1 VSILVWVIVG
11 LAIWHFAVLV
21 PDRFWGGIIG
31 AVPGRLARRDGPGY
45 LLPAPGI
52 PVDNPLGW
60 SEPLWPVPCSLLALS
75 ASYFYGAR
83 RERLAGEDDR

>member
-1 VSILVWVIVG
+1 VSILIWVIVG

-21 PDRFWGGIIG
+21 PDRFGGGIIG
-31 AVPGRLARRDGPGY
+31 AFLAALLGATASGY

-52 PVDNPLGW
+52 PVDNPPGW
-60 SEPLWPVPCSLLALS
+60 SEALWPVPGSLLALS

-83 RERLAGEDDR
+83 RERLAGGDDR

>member
-1 VSILVWVIVG
+1 MSVLIWVMVG

-21 PDRFWGGIIG
+21 PDRFSGGIIG
-31 AVPGRLARRDGPGY
+31 AFMAALLGAMASGY

-52 PVDNPLGW
+52 PVDNPPGW
-60 SEPLWPVPCSLLALS
+60 GEALWPVPGSLLALS

-83 RERLAGEDDR
+83 RERLAGGDDR